1 MANDCSVEVGCWI
14 HLRQKLAQPS
24 EETLLYSETNTFRGT
39 HNFLTREI
47 STTEQ
52 NYWGISTNKNALSS
66 VESRLLG
73 DETRWVLLSKA
84 PVLLYYFFVWNT
96 SPGQR
101 VLHVIMYILKRKIAR
116 RDRLH
121 ILASNRCETFE
132 NLLHIDIAP
141 LRNTLSGILH
151 SKNWTMILSV
161 SGAHDSVSI
170 NIHSFF
176 VPDQD
181 TARYSICSAQEK
193 SVSLTEPYTTH
204 S

>member
-1 MANDCSVEVGCWI
+1 MSFVVKGPGAVILLFRLEYKTSVVC
-14 HLRQKLAQPS
+14 HNVYTQK
-24 EETLLYSETNTFRGT
+24 
-39 HNFLTREI
+39 
-47 STTEQ
+47 
-52 NYWGISTNKNALSS
+52 
-66 VESRLLG
+66 V
-73 DETRWVLLSKA
+73 
-84 PVLLYYFFVWNT
+84 
-96 SPGQR
+96 
-101 VLHVIMYILKRKIAR
+101 KIAR
-116 RDRLH
+116 RDRPH

-193 SVSLTEPYTTH
+193 SVSLTEPYIYNTH
-204 S
+204 LIQFTRIPAEFVVHFIRYQYCVKVMTFSIAA

>member
-1 MANDCSVEVGCWI
+1 MVTRTLSVVLSLAYLEMSFNVQGPGAVILLFRLEYKTSVVC
-14 HLRQKLAQPS
+14 HNVYTQK
-24 EETLLYSETNTFRGT
+24 
-39 HNFLTREI
+39 
-47 STTEQ
+47 
-52 NYWGISTNKNALSS
+52 
-66 VESRLLG
+66 V
-73 DETRWVLLSKA
+73 
-84 PVLLYYFFVWNT
+84 
-96 SPGQR
+96 
-101 VLHVIMYILKRKIAR
+101 KIAR
-116 RDRLH
+116 RDRPH

-141 LRNTLSGILH
+141 LRSTLSGILH
-151 SKNWTMILSV
+151 LNKIERWFLSV

-193 SVSLTEPYTTH
+193 SVSWTEPCTTH